1 MQEKLFVIDN
11 DFVYLN
17 DRFELI
23 DNNLFDIFLN
33 DDVFDC
39 NDKFIIIYYIINN
52 EKINEI

>member
-23 DNNLFDIFLN
+23 NNNLFDIFLN

-52 EKINEI
+52 EK

>member
-1 MQEKLFVIDN
+1 MQEKLFVIDY

-17 DRFELI
+17 DRFESI

-39 NDKFIIIYYIINN
+39 NVKFLIINYN
-52 EKINEI
+52 INDEKINEI